1 MIDAKMVY
9 RYQPFVNFTMNATY
23 TNIRLPE
30 PFEHKHFWL
39 IGPKLDI
46 TFSPKVYLTTFVQY
60 NDQLNNTNLNIR
72 FQWRYKPVSDLFI
85 VYTDNYFA
93 NTREVRNRALV
104 LKMTYWWN

>member
-1 MIDAKMVY
+1 
-9 RYQPFVNFTMNATY
+9 
-23 TNIRLPE
+23 
-30 PFEHKHFWL
+30 
-39 IGPKLDI
+39 
-46 TFSPKVYLTTFVQY
+46 VQY

>member
-1 MIDAKMVY
+1 
-9 RYQPFVNFTMNATY
+9 
-23 TNIRLPE
+23 
-30 PFEHKHFWL
+30 
-39 IGPKLDI
+39 
-46 TFSPKVYLTTFVQY
+46 VYLTTFVQY